1 MDRISDSGSDG
12 LGSNPDGSTKNA
24 FIGIYR
30 PYRGKKTGKVLHKTL
45 PVLILWCFKS
55 LAVPRE
61 TIDIEHMIWK
71 GRIPCTP
78 AGRTMRHAGAIL
90 STLYAAG
97 QSGQSSGNLVPWKR
111 FRRNQMNSAKCF
123 VPRKRFIRDK
133 TAILRTN
140 MPLADTTFP
149 WEPGK
154 LTSLEY
160 VNNPEHAKWISFWA
174 DYLPRSCIFIKFT
187 GARIKSDNDRQ

>member
-1 MDRISDSGSDG
+1 MKRKDPMYACRSDHADWYATLGRSFPPYTLRARAGSLQAIWFHENV
-12 LGSNPDGSTKNA
+12 LGGTKW
-24 FIGIYR
+24 IPQSVLYR
-30 PYRGKKTGKVLHKTL
+30 ENVLYRTKQ
-45 PVLILWCFKS
+45 LW
-55 LAVPRE
+55 RE
-61 TIDIEHMIWK
+61 GDQ
-71 GRIPCTP
+71 RSARPIPAT
-78 AGRTMRHAGAIL
+78 
-90 STLYAAG
+90 
-97 QSGQSSGNLVPWKR
+97 
-111 FRRNQMNSAKCF
+111 FRRWIQKTSVKS
-123 VPRKRFIRDK
+123 VPSTANVNANLWR

-187 GARIKSDNDRQ
+187 GARKKSDNDRQ